1 MRIEIFTFI
10 FLDTVHLG
18 PDDGG
23 VILQPPGE
31 RVFRTESQKKAPRYS
46 LEVNTWFTHL
56 HRHGVRPVGVA
67 QLLLLQWSHEPVLGV
82 PLLDSQVSTSLGL
95 HLLHHQ
101 DVGAVI
107 LQHRVVDVERVG
119 IPVLLPVVFVTFL

>member
-31 RVFRTESQKKAPRYS
+31 RMFRTESQNKAPRYS

-67 QLLLLQWSHEPVLGV
+67 KLLLLQRPHEPETVLIMIIIFIIDQHNGN
-82 PLLDSQVSTSLGL
+82 LGTGL
-95 HLLHHQ
+95 RME
-101 DVGAVI
+101 V
-107 LQHRVVDVERVG
+107 
-119 IPVLLPVVFVTFL
+119 